1 MSPSALKWA
10 ARSTDPMCA
19 APAGG
24 VGELVLCGIDRAMET
39 LARASVRP
47 LPQRVP
53 GRRNYLPARR
63 PVARCCPTMRRIPV
77 GSGGSRDSK
86 RRHALL
92 LMAASGERPGSRRC
106 GLLVAL
112 RFEGGTYTPF
122 RGRHR
127 RPLLFDGPQIADP
140 SPCVG
145 LEDPSDF
152 FAELGQ
158 ASWQVIPTPDF
169 GGLEFGVQ
177 IKDRRRDRLRGCRF
191 VLLADGIARRL
202 DRLRRGA
209 PLSRRFLDQFP
220 CHVDFGTYRAAPRP
234 CGRRLLRLT

>member
-24 VGELVLCGIDRAMET
+24 VGDSFSAVSTAPRKRWLG
-39 LARASVRP
+39 RASGLCRNASPGDGIISRLAARSRAVVR
-47 LPQRVP
+47 
-53 GRRNYLPARR
+53 
-63 PVARCCPTMRRIPV
+63 RCAAFPSEAAGV
-77 GSGGSRDSK
+77 RDSK
-86 RRHALL
+86 HRHALL

-122 RGRHR
+122 RGR
-127 RPLLFDGPQIADP
+127 RPLLFDGPRIADP

-152 FAELGQ
+152 FAELRQ

-202 DRLRRGA
+202 DRLRREA
-209 PLSRRFLDQFP
+209 PLSRRFLDRFP